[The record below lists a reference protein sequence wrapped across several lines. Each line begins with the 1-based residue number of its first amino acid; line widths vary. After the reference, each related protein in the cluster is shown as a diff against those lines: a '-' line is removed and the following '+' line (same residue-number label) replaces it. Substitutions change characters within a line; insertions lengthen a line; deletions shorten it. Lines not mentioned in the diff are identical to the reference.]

1 MTSSRQQVSGQEPQ
15 ARNGPCRI
23 LFFSEMSKRRVC
35 AGNIKNRLGKLTDLV
50 FAMAGPYPEAAGLY
64 LEHGWNQPTEFI
76 PWDKVIKIDDDAIF
90 VEPPEG
96 GKYPAFVDQPGWILL
111 DKHLMGRTIVD
122 LDGRRIEVVNDV
134 SLVEAR
140 SKLLMVD
147 VDVSFNGF
155 WRRWGLG
162 RLHLAKSR
170 LIPWKYV
177 QPLSLEDAV
186 NTDKVALS
194 VTRQHL
200 VELPSEDLADVLEE
214 LSRHEQEAVFS
225 ALDSEKAAETL
236 LEVEPRAQRQ
246 IITHLREEHAKSIF
260 SEMTVPQLA
269 NIFSIL
275 PHDDV
280 QDLIKVLEPETA
292 KRVQAILSEQETRA
306 RSLMSPD
313 FWAKPPDAKVG
324 EVVEEIRRSRS
335 EPHQISYI
343 FVVDQDKTLLGVVD
357 LRELVVTGDEKS
369 LKEIMA
375 SPVVPAE
382 ESDLREDVA
391 QIFAKY
397 HFRMLPVVD
406 SADHILGVIYYQDIM
421 KDLVIRVA

>member
-1 MTSSRQQVSGQEPQ
+1 MTSSTQQVSRPEPQ
-15 ARNGPCRI
+15 AGNGPFRMF
-23 LFFSEMSKRRVC
+23 FFSELFKRRVC
-35 AGNIKNRLGKLTDLV
+35 AKNFKNRLGKLTDLV
-50 FAMAGPYPEAAGLY
+50 FAMAEPYPEAAGLY

-76 PWDKVIKIDDDAIF
+76 PWERVIKIDDDAIF

-96 GKYPAFVDQPGWILL
+96 GKYPTFVDQPGWILL

-134 SLVEAR
+134 SLVAAR
-140 SKLLMVD
+140 GKLLLVD

-162 RLHLAKSR
+162 RLRLTKSR

-177 QPLSLEDAV
+177 QPLSLEDAAS
-186 NTDKVALS
+186 TDKVALS
-194 VTRQHL
+194 ITRQHL

-214 LSRHEQEAVFS
+214 LSLHEREAVFS

-246 IITHLREEHAKSIF
+246 IITTLRDEHARSIF

-280 QDLIKVLEPETA
+280 QDLVKVLDPEMA

-306 RSLMSPD
+306 KSLMSPD

-324 EVVEEIRRSRS
+324 EVLAEVRGSES

-343 FVVDQDKTLLGVVD
+343 FVVDPDKTLLGVVD
-357 LRELVVTGDEKS
+357 LRELVVAGDD
-369 LKEIMA
+369 LCLGEIMA

-391 QIFAKY
+391 KIFAKY

-406 SADHILGVIYYQDIM
+406 GADHILGVIHYQDIM

>member
-1 MTSSRQQVSGQEPQ
+1 MTSAEQHLSCPEPYGASGPF
-15 ARNGPCRI
+15 RMF
-23 LFFSEMSKRRVC
+23 FFSELAKRRVC
-35 AGNIKNRLGKLTDLV
+35 AKNIRNRLGKLTDVV
-50 FAMAGPYPEAAGLY
+50 FAMAEPYPEAVGLY
-64 LEHGWNQPTEFI
+64 LEHGWNKPTEFI
-76 PWDKVIKIDDDAIF
+76 PWEKVIKIDDDAIF
-90 VEPPEG
+90 VELPEG
-96 GKYPAFVDQPGWILL
+96 EAYPPFTDQPGWILI

-140 SKLLMVD
+140 CKLLLVD

-155 WRRWGLG
+155 LRRWGLG

-186 NTDKVALS
+186 ITDKVALS
-194 VTRQHL
+194 ITRQQFT
-200 VELPSEDLADVLEE
+200 ELPSEDLADVLEE
-214 LSRHEQEAVFS
+214 LSRPEQDAVFS
-225 ALDSEKAAETL
+225 TLDSEKAAETL
-236 LEVEPRAQRQ
+236 LEAEPRAQRQ
-246 IITHLREEHAKSIF
+246 IITSLRKAHAQSIF

-275 PHDDV
+275 PHDNV
-280 QDLIKVLEPETA
+280 QALVKVLEPETA
-292 KRVQAILSEQETRA
+292 NRVQAILAEQEARA
-306 RSLMSPD
+306 KSLMSAE
-313 FWAKPPDAKVG
+313 FWAKPAEAKVG
-324 EVVEEIRRSRS
+324 EVLDEIRRSGD

-357 LRELVVTGDEKS
+357 LRELVVTKDEMS
-369 LKEIMA
+369 LGEIMA
-375 SPVVPAE
+375 SPAVSVE
-382 ESDLREDVA
+382 EDDLREDVA

-397 HFRMLPVVD
+397 HYRMLPVVD
-406 SADHILGVIYYQDIM
+406 SLDHILGVIYYQDIM

>member
-50 FAMAGPYPEAAGLY
+50 FAMAEPYPEAAGLY

-357 LRELVVTGDEKS
+357 LRELVVTGDEKEFKGDHG
-369 LKEIMA
+369 LTGG
-375 SPVVPAE
+375 PCR
-382 ESDLREDVA
+382 RE
-391 QIFAKY
+391 
-397 HFRMLPVVD
+397 
-406 SADHILGVIYYQDIM
+406 
-421 KDLVIRVA
+421 